1 MIETS
6 RNEHSCRV
14 LQAAGFDLHS
24 AGPITP
30 RCRAELG
37 AWAPEWVHGSPLN
50 WSAVL
55 DAAQAAFPVRFK
67 EADGS
72 GAASAARGCSRA

>member
-6 RNEHSCRV
+6 KNQSAYHA

-37 AWAPEWVHGSPLN
+37 AWASEWVHGSPLN

-55 DAAQAAFPVRFK
+55 DAAQAAFPGRFK